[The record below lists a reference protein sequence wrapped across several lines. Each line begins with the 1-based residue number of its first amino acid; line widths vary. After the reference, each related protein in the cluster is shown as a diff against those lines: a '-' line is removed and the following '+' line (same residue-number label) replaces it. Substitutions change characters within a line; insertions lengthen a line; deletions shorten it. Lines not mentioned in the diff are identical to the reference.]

1 MTKNR
6 KIELLIN
13 DNIKLMEENKRLHEL
28 NNEELG
34 SKMVSGMVKYT
45 DVIEKLN
52 EQYIELDRL
61 RVTGIKNRWKYKM
74 MRLGLKVRKVFAFGI

>member
-34 SKMVSGMVKYT
+34 NKMVSWMGEYT
-45 DVIEKLN
+45 DAIEKLN
-52 EQYIELDRL
+52 RQYIELDRL
-61 RVTGIKNRWKYKM
+61 RATGIKNRWKYKM
-74 MRLGLKVRKVFAFGI
+74 MLLGLKVRKVFGM

>member
-6 KIELLIN
+6 KIKLLAN
-13 DNIKLMEENKRLHEL
+13 DNKRLMEENKRLHEL

-34 SKMVSGMVKYT
+34 SKMISEMEKYS
-45 DVIEKLN
+45 DVVEKLN
-52 EQYIELDRL
+52 EKYIDLDRL

-74 MRLGLKVRKVFAFGI
+74 MLMGLKVRKAFGI